1 MMLRLLSSAAD
12 AMDLRVLTLG
22 PAVGFQRRLVLT
34 RISLSAVGPPLKGI
48 CRVDR
53 MPEQPHHGA
62 PDA

>member
-22 PAVGFQRRLVLT
+22 P
-34 RISLSAVGPPLKGI
+34 PLKGI

-53 MPEQPHHGA
+53 MQEQPHHGLLMPEVA
-62 PDA
+62 L